1 MNKSKISLYSVLGRM
16 IGRIRAWNRRR
27 QAIRALQALPD
38 YLLRDIGIEQH
49 EIMEGVALHD
59 SACPQS
65 QTQPRSRHQPGSAKI
80 ESLPIPPRIK
90 DAA

>member
-1 MNKSKISLYSVLGRM
+1 MNKSKIFLYSVLGRM
-16 IGRIRAWNRRR
+16 IGRLRAWNRRR

-59 SACPQS
+59 SAGPQS

>member
-27 QAIRALQALPD
+27 HAIRALQALPD

-59 SACPQS
+59 SAGPQS

-80 ESLPIPPRIK
+80 ESLPIPTRIK

>member
-16 IGRIRAWNRRR
+16 IGRLRAWNRRR

-80 ESLPIPPRIK
+80 ESLPITPRIK

>member
-1 MNKSKISLYSVLGRM
+1 MNKSKISLFSVLDRM
-16 IGRIRAWNRRR
+16 IGGLRTWNRRR
-27 QAIRALQALPD
+27 QAVRALQALPD
-38 YLLRDIGIEQH
+38 YLLRDIGVERH

-59 SACPQS
+59 SACTQS
-65 QTQPRSRHQPGSAKI
+65 QPQTRSQHQPVSAKI